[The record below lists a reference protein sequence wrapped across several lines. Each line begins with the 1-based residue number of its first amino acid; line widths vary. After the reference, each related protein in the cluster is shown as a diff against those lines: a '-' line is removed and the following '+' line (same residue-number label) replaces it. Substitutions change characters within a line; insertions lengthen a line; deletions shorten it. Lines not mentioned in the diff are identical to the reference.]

1 MVTDPKILI
10 LDEPTTGLDSLN
22 AENVVRALREMA
34 DQNKI
39 VVTTIHQPSV
49 DVLKLFD
56 SILILHEGKKVYMGP
71 FAGIRDFFSQ
81 NHIEIPMFS
90 NPVEF
95 LLNVLNLNENSC
107 QILQEQVSKEFINI
121 YNKEMIQNMDNV
133 IKKNQSEKFVSQ
145 MDDNSEL
152 VRKMVAE
159 GKARKLDSLA
169 AFATLFE
176 QEQKIFFRNKKGLK
190 VRVSM
195 AFSQI
200 IFAAIL
206 YW

>member
-1 MVTDPKILI
+1 MEEIITTLELKKCAETAIGDGMQRGVSGGERKRAAIAAEMVTDPKILI

-71 FAGIRDFFSQ
+71 FGGIRDFFGQ

-90 NPVEF
+90 PW
-95 LLNVLNLNENSC
+95 NSC
-107 QILQEQVSKEFINI
+107 
-121 YNKEMIQNMDNV
+121 
-133 IKKNQSEKFVSQ
+133 
-145 MDDNSEL
+145 
-152 VRKMVAE
+152 
-159 GKARKLDSLA
+159 
-169 AFATLFE
+169 
-176 QEQKIFFRNKKGLK
+176 
-190 VRVSM
+190 
-195 AFSQI
+195 
-200 IFAAIL
+200 
-206 YW
+206 